1 MKRLLGLCLFGC
13 ISLFANDSFK
23 VGEVVTKWKAIG
35 ANHTIQIEYIKDP
48 DINGVTCY
56 ISRAK
61 TGGISGSFGLAE
73 DTSDASISCRQT
85 GYIELPKKLIENPKL
100 ASEPQDV
107 FQKSTSLIFKKMNVV
122 RFWDKDNNSLVY
134 LVYSDKVIDGS
145 PQNSVSAISI
155 NNNGFVKPIK

>member
-1 MKRLLGLCLFGC
+1 MKKLLLLGMLGL
-13 ISLFANDSFK
+13 SLFANESKK

-48 DINGVTCY
+48 DISGVTCY

-61 TGGISGSFGLAE
+61 TGGVSGSLGLAE

-85 GYIELPKKLIENPKL
+85 GYIELPKELIENPKL
-100 ASEPQDV
+100 ASTPQEV
-107 FQKSTSLIFKKMNVV
+107 FKKNTSLIFKTMNVV
-122 RFWDKDNNSLVY
+122 RFLDKDNNSLVY

-155 NNNGFVKPIK
+155 NNNGFSKPAN